1 MPNSKQ
7 VVMQSGTPLKVG
19 NWAELVR
26 VAEMDAEVELV
37 LDVDS
42 VLDPLLLVL
51 SSDVLV
57 LALEAPQ
64 TNEKDWRK
72 MSRDN
77 GSELAGT
84 SMADSDRNSKE

>member
-26 VAEMDAEVELV
+26 VAEMDAEVEL
-37 LDVDS
+37 